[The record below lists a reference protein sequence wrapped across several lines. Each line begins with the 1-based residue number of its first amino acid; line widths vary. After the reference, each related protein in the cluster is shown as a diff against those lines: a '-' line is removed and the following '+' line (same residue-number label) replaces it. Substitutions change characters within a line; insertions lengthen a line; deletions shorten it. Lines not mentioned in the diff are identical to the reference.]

1 MDWQTFLW
9 IILGCFVSLLVF
21 TGLVSAL
28 LYWRYQTSPEK
39 RLIRRIGKLSF
50 RDKLALAGD
59 VFRDERIGIA
69 PRLIV
74 FGVLLYVAMP
84 FDIIPD
90 FIPVLGQLDDLGVLI
105 FGLDFFI
112 RNAPKEVVEE
122 HMGRIARNDDELKHD
137 LERAQGVLSNRATDL
152 RATLDRILSRDR
164 EGDNS

>member
-1 MDWQTFLW
+1 MVTRGFRPPRDPKEALETIRKMPAYARLIWALARDPRVPTRQKLV
-9 IILGCFVSLLVF
+9 LGAVAGYLVF
-21 TGLVSAL
+21 
-28 LYWRYQTSPEK
+28 P
-39 RLIRRIGKLSF
+39 I
-50 RDKLALAGD
+50 
-59 VFRDERIGIA
+59 
-69 PRLIV
+69 
-74 FGVLLYVAMP
+74 
-84 FDIIPD
+84 DIIPD

>member
-1 MDWQTFLW
+1 MQW
-9 IILGCFVSLLVF
+9 IERAKSWAREVKRDVVALYLAARDRRTPLVAKVAAA
-21 TGLVSAL
+21 GVAAYAL
-28 LYWRYQTSPEK
+28 SPID
-39 RLIRRIGKLSF
+39 L
-50 RDKLALAGD
+50 
-59 VFRDERIGIA
+59 
-69 PRLIV
+69 
-74 FGVLLYVAMP
+74 
-84 FDIIPD
+84 IPD

-137 LERAQGVLSNRATDL
+137 LERAQGMLSGRATEL

>member
-1 MDWQTFLW
+1 MVTRGFRPPRDPKEALETIRKMPAYARLVWALARDPRVPTRQKLV
-9 IILGCFVSLLVF
+9 LGAVAGYLVF
-21 TGLVSAL
+21 
-28 LYWRYQTSPEK
+28 P
-39 RLIRRIGKLSF
+39 I
-50 RDKLALAGD
+50 
-59 VFRDERIGIA
+59 
-69 PRLIV
+69 
-74 FGVLLYVAMP
+74 
-84 FDIIPD
+84 DIIPD